1 MAGQRVLVRDE
12 KAQRAVRG
20 RFAFRSREA
29 TSASL
34 LMALG
39 AAFAVV
45 GLVDLALLW
54 RPLALGNPVWE
65 FGTVSGTFDNVP
77 IGALGLTLLVLG
89 LLRHPQRSATWLR
102 AAAALFGLVTLA
114 LIALGGIYALA
125 TPAVIRQ
132 AAPPTLVALRGTIL
146 KNIVELVA
154 YVLAF
159 GVMTVIAW
167 RGAVRRSR

>member
-1 MAGQRVLVRDE
+1 MAAQRVLVRD
-12 KAQRAVRG
+12 KAERGG
-20 RFAFRSREA
+20 RFVFRDREA

-39 AAFAVV
+39 AAFAIV

-77 IGALGLTLLVLG
+77 IGALGITLVTFG
-89 LLRHPQRSATWLR
+89 LIRHPRRSAVWLR
-102 AAAALFGLVTLA
+102 VAAALFGVVTLG
-114 LIALGGIYALA
+114 LLGLGVVYALA
-125 TPAVIRQ
+125 TPAVLTQ
-132 AAPPTLVALRGTIL
+132 AAPQTMVVLRGTIL
-146 KNIVELVA
+146 KNVVELIA

-159 GVMTVIAW
+159 GVMTLVAW
-167 RGAVRRSR
+167 RGAAK